1 MRLLQVVDGR
11 TSKPR
16 LLDQVRDAIRVRH
29 LSIRTEQAYL
39 DWIRRFIIFHQKR
52 HPRDLG
58 KAEITR
64 FLTWLATHRRVAAS
78 TQNQALCALLFLYRH
93 VLEQDFPW
101 LDDLVWAKT
110 RAHIPPGGH
119 DDGFRVLPPD
129 DRAAVDA
136 TAPERR

>member
-1 MRLLQVVDGR
+1 MALLKVIDGGGG
-11 TSKPR
+11 KPR

-29 LSIRTEQAYL
+29 LSIRTEDAYVDL
-39 DWIRRFIIFHQKR
+39 IRRFIIFHQKR